1 MSEDEKAPRERAP
14 EGPRH
19 GSLVDYPA
27 ADASEP
33 ANRPALTLT
42 ADEDPLTR
50 QLETI
55 PASAGVYL
63 LKDRAGKVLYVG
75 KAKSLRP
82 RVRAYFRGSD
92 GEQGD
97 GRFQVRFLMRRVR
110 SFETIVTASEKEA
123 LILNNTLSMQY

>member
-1 MSEDEKAPRERAP
+1 MSEDEKAPPKPAP
-14 EGPRH
+14 EGPRY
-19 GSLVDYPA
+19 GSLVDYPTPGA
-27 ADASEP
+27 GEP

-42 ADEDPLTR
+42 PDEDPLTR

-55 PASAGVYL
+55 PVSAGVYL

-82 RVRAYFRGSD
+82 RVRAYFRGSE

-97 GRFQVRFLMRRVR
+97 GRFQVRF
-110 SFETIVTASEKEA
+110 
-123 LILNNTLSMQY
+123 